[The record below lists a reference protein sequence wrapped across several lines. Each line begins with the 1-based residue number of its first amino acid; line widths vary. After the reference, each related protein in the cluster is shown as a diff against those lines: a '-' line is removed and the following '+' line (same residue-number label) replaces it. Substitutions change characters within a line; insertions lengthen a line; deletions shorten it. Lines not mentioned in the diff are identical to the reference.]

1 MVKLLPL
8 LNGMVHKQDAGIFI
22 IIFEIVSILIILFFF
37 KKLTQINNEYLGII
51 DDMQVAI
58 KDFGIMFKNV
68 KLDRYTQD
76 KAVIKMKLW
85 LHVQQVLKMKRSIEN
100 NMEIMDITVSM
111 YSEPDVQTVFRMQE
125 V

>member
-1 MVKLLPL
+1 
-8 LNGMVHKQDAGIFI
+8 MVHKQDAGIFI
-22 IIFEIVSILIILFFF
+22 IIFEILSILIILFFF

-51 DDMQVAI
+51 DDMQVEI